1 MSKIFALWGRILRTR
16 PDVYV
21 ELLLTIVAAALIVG
35 ILAIG
40 AIARPGQSSGGL
52 VLLAIAGFLAVLSFG
67 YGAALGDLGEAA
79 RGDARSPFWRRG
91 YHLWGRTLGLFA
103 VDFLIGIVLV
113 LVLLLIAGA
122 TGMLSGFSQIASLG
136 GAKSLTAVYRVFG
149 AFMVTVFIVALAV
162 GPWLQAAQAIIYVD
176 EVPVLVAFSKAFAEG
191 YGRGRF
197 GRWLLVMLIAVVLDL
212 ASALVQLPLGKTG
225 QALGILLSPAVLWL
239 ATALAFATYRTHEG
253 GGEGEDIII
262 N

>member
-21 ELLLTIVAAALIVG
+21 QLLLTIVAAALIMGV
-35 ILAIG
+35 LAIS
-40 AIARPGQSSGGL
+40 AIARPGQSSGGPF
-52 VLLAIAGFLAVLSFG
+52 LLAIVAFLAVLSFG
-67 YGAALGDLGEAA
+67 YGAALGALGEAT
-79 RGDARSPFWRRG
+79 RGEPRSPFWQRG

-113 LVLLLIAGA
+113 IVMLLIASA
-122 TGMLSGFSQIASLG
+122 TGMLSGFSQLASLG
-136 GAKSLTAVYRVFG
+136 GAPSLTAVYRVFG
-149 AFMVTVFIVALAV
+149 AFMVIIFILALAV

-176 EVPVLVAFSKAFAEG
+176 QVPVLLAFSKAFAEG
-191 YGRGRF
+191 YGRGRL
-197 GRWLLVMLIAVVLDL
+197 GQWLIVMLIAVVLDL
-212 ASALVQLPLGKTG
+212 ASALIQFPLGKTG

-253 GGEGEDIII
+253 GAETEELH
-262 N
+262 